1 MKKKTVIIS
10 VCIAVS
16 VAVLALIFLLSFEQT
31 EMNFAQN
38 GAVKFYY
45 NDKKIEKPR

>member
-10 VCIAVS
+10 ASIALS

-31 EMNFAQN
+31 EMNFAQKRII
-38 GAVKFYY
+38 VYLLL
-45 NDKKIEKPR
+45 KKK